1 MTVDDPGIGAA
12 PSDESDRDF
21 WLRQQ
26 LGFTI
31 RMGEGRATTRLKV
44 DERHLNPHGAV
55 HGAVLFALI
64 DTAMG
69 AAATSVLGPDT
80 RCATI
85 EIHTRFLAPVFGGE
99 VQAEATVIKAG
110 RRIVHLDAVVTDADG
125 QDVVRASGSF
135 AVLPAPAAGEGLP
148 TRRVHMKE

>member
-12 PSDESDRDF
+12 PSDAAEHDF

-31 RMGEGRATTRLKV
+31 RMAEGRATTRLTV
-44 DERHLNPHGAV
+44 DERHLNPNGAV

-69 AAATSVLGPDT
+69 AATTSVLAPGT

-85 EIHTRFLAPVFGGE
+85 EIHTRFLAPVLAGRI
-99 VQAEATVIKAG
+99 EATASVIKAG
-110 RRIVHLDAVVTDADG
+110 RRIVHLDAVVTDDEG
-125 QDVVRASGSF
+125 RDVVRASGSF
-135 AVLPAPAAGEGLP
+135 AVLPAPAG
-148 TRRVHMKE
+148 